1 MNMVRVYNLD
11 AMNEY
16 NRHDYA
22 GRPTRSAL
30 VGVGLALLI
39 TVGLWLLAG
48 AVCFATLDT
57 FARMGL

>member
-1 MNMVRVYNLD
+1 
-11 AMNEY
+11 MNEY

-39 TVGLWLLAG
+39 TVGLWLLGG
-48 AVCFATLDT
+48 AICFATLDA